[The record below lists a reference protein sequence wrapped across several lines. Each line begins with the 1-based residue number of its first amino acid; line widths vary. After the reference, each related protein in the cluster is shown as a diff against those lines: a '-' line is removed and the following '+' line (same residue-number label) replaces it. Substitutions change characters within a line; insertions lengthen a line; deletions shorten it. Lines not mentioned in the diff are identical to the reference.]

1 MNVPLFS
8 WLRDKRVLVTRLRS
22 MRSLVH
28 RTTPA
33 WFFFF
38 YFFEAPHPTR
48 EEKEEDRWITC
59 CCNTLHPLSTDQ
71 VRAGRRRHS
80 SRPPNGKIFYF
91 LSRFLFLLRCSNFY
105 FSARKETRHC
115 TKYHERKKRHSR
127 ARKAETKLSPHFDQ
141 SWRICVV
148 LFIVVSRLTAAIESW
163 LSR

>member
-1 MNVPLFS
+1 LKIVNERPAVFLATRQESSSHEIEVYALTRSPDHS
-8 WLRDKRVLVTRLRS
+8 RVIL
-22 MRSLVH
+22 
-28 RTTPA
+28 
-33 WFFFF
+33 FF

-71 VRAGRRRHS
+71 VRAGRRLHS

-141 SWRICVV
+141 S
-148 LFIVVSRLTAAIESW
+148 
-163 LSR
+163 